1 MLSFHDF
8 LLFVT
13 FLLFSLFHTRKLEI
27 IRFFYIAKFPHT
39 LLVNFVS
46 RHMAGTSPIV
56 LILGHLFIHGLC
68 HDLET
73 GFDQQA
79 DVNFNL
85 LGTAVIFMHGMG
97 GQTVPKLC
105 MFDRLVVK
113 QLSKDIII
121 LERETNDLTRIDP
134 GVVGSEIDDFVCF
147 HLDNLTVCVVCVCHV
162 IPHVF
167 SCGKTLTRVGFEPT
181 TFGLDH

>member
-27 IRFFYIAKFPHT
+27 ILRFFCIAKFPHA
-39 LLVNFVS
+39 LLINFVS
-46 RHMAGTSPIV
+46 KNMDGTSPTV
-56 LILGHLFIHGLC
+56 LILGHLFICGLC

-85 LGTAVIFMHGMG
+85 QSTAVIFMHGMG

-105 MFDRLVVK
+105 MFDRHVVK
-113 QLSKDIII
+113 QLSSDIII
-121 LERETNDLTRIDP
+121 LERETNDLTRIGP
-134 GVVGSEIDDFVCF
+134 GVVGSEISF
-147 HLDNLTVCVVCVCHV
+147 L
-162 IPHVF
+162 
-167 SCGKTLTRVGFEPT
+167 RR
-181 TFGLDH
+181 FGSFG